1 MRLLTP
7 AEGILAFY
15 DGREGRRELEQPNWL
30 DEGALMLGI
39 ASYAI
44 VDGDEALVYDTHLS
58 VDRAR
63 WIREQLG
70 ATKITVVLSH
80 RHVDH
85 VAGTE
90 AFADCEVLAGPLT
103 AKLLGEQRETVEA
116 ATPPV
121 KPLVLPTG
129 EVPPELHV
137 GATTVQT
144 LAFDIHA
151 ADHTLL
157 WLPERR
163 ILLAADAVEDPITFV
178 AEPDRLDVHLRELD
192 RLEALDPDFILPAHG
207 DPEVIAAGGYGVGI
221 IEATRV
227 YLRAL
232 LAGDRRPFDQILEG
246 ARCATAGSIRTRPTR
261 RCTGPTSW
269 RSAPS
274 RPSAPRSAAGR
285 RCRR

>member
-1 MRLLTP
+1 MRLLKPTP
-7 AEGILAFY
+7 GILAFY
-15 DGREGRRELEQPNWL
+15 DGREGKRELEPANWL
-30 DEGALMLGI
+30 DDGALMLGI

-44 VDGDEALVYDTHLS
+44 VDGGEALVYDTHLS

-63 WIREQLG
+63 WIREQLDG
-70 ATKITVVLSH
+70 ARITVVLSH
-80 RHVDH
+80 RHIDH

-103 AKLLGEQRETVEA
+103 ARLLGEQREAIETT
-116 ATPPV
+116 TPPV

-129 EVPPELHV
+129 EVPPTLQV
-137 GATTVQT
+137 GTIAVQA

-178 AEPDRLDVHLRELD
+178 AEPDRIEAHLRELD
-192 RLEALDPDFILPAHG
+192 RLEALGAEIILPAHG
-207 DPEVIAAGGYGVGI
+207 DPDVIAAGGYGVGI

-227 YLRAL
+227 YLTAL
-232 LAGDRRPFDQILEG
+232 LAGDRRPLDEILEG
-246 ARCATAGSIRTRPTR
+246 PLRNGWIHPHPAYEAVHEENLKAV
-261 RCTGPTSW
+261 
-269 RSAPS
+269 A
-274 RPSAPRSAAGR
+274 SAA
-285 RCRR
+285 

>member
-1 MRLLTP
+1 MRLLAPTT
-7 AEGILAFY
+7 GILAFY
-15 DGREGRRELEQPNWL
+15 DGREGKRELDQPNWL
-30 DEGALMLGI
+30 DDGALMLGI

-44 VDGDEALVYDTHLS
+44 VDGGEALVYDTHLS

-63 WIREQLG
+63 WIRQQLD

-80 RHVDH
+80 RHIDH
-85 VAGTE
+85 IAGTA

-103 AKLLGEQRETVEA
+103 AKLLGEQREAIEA

-129 EVPPELHV
+129 EVPPTLQV
-137 GATTVQT
+137 GTTTVQA

-178 AEPDRLDVHLRELD
+178 AEPDRIHAHLRELD
-192 RLEALDPDFILPAHG
+192 RLEALDPKIILPAHG
-207 DPEVIAAGGYGVGI
+207 DPEVIAAGGYSVGI
-221 IEATRV
+221 IEATRI

-232 LAGDRRPFDQILEG
+232 LAGDRRPLEELLKDPLRDG
-246 ARCATAGSIRTRPTR
+246 WIHLHPAYEAVHEHNLEAVEPASSPIE
-261 RCTGPTSW
+261 
-269 RSAPS
+269 RSV
-274 RPSAPRSAAGR
+274 
-285 RCRR
+285 

>member
-1 MRLLTP
+1 MRLLRP

-15 DGREGRRELEQPNWL
+15 DGRQGEREHEQPNWL
-30 DEGALMLGI
+30 DDGALMLGV

-44 VDGDEALVYDTHLS
+44 VDGGEALVYDTHLS

-63 WIREQLG
+63 WIREQLD
-70 ATKITVVLSH
+70 ATRITVVLSH

-103 AKLLGEQRETVEA
+103 AMLLGEQREAIEA

-129 EVPPELHV
+129 VVPETFQV
-137 GATTVQT
+137 GTITVHA
-144 LAFDIHA
+144 LPFDIHA

-163 ILLAADAVEDPITFV
+163 ILLAADAGGEPTTYVD
-178 AEPDRLDVHLRELD
+178 EPDRLEAHLRELD
-192 RLEALDPDFILPAHG
+192 RLEALAPDVILPAHG

-232 LAGDRRPFDQILEG
+232 LAGDRRPLEEVLEG
-246 ARCATAGSIRTRPTR
+246 PLRDGWIRAYPAYEAVHTENIDAVAARS
-261 RCTGPTSW
+261 
-269 RSAPS
+269 
-274 RPSAPRSAAGR
+274 
-285 RCRR
+285 